1 MRVHCEAQSVESGR
15 KVVPVNVGP
24 SVSVGN
30 SDRQLVISDASAL
43 ASVVLSTCQ
52 HWTHAGPAVTKGGQ
66 RHVN

>member
-1 MRVHCEAQSVESGR
+1 VRALMRLHCEAQPVESGR

-43 ASVVLSTCQ
+43 ASVVLSTSQ
-52 HWTHAGPAVTKGGQ
+52 H
-66 RHVN
+66 